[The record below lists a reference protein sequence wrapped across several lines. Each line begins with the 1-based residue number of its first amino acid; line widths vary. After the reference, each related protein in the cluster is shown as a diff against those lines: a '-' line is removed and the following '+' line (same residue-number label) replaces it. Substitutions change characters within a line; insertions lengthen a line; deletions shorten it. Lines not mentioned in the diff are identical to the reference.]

1 MKGTNL
7 RIQELRESLANV
19 INEAKLPVA
28 VTSMVLAD
36 MLGGLKDAESKM
48 IQLEK
53 QAYEKELAEKE
64 GAKDVEVIH

>member
-7 RIQELRESLANV
+7 RIQELREDLVRV
-19 INEAKLPVA
+19 INESQLPVA
-28 VTSMVLAD
+28 VTSMVLAVI
-36 MLGGLKDAESKM
+36 LGNIKAAENKM

-64 GAKDVEVIH
+64 GAKDEEIH